1 MKKEI
6 FKYLKSY
13 SCKTEETNRLIV
25 SSFLKE
31 NRIYTCENV
40 LIKSLII
47 RAEDKDFEQFS
58 KFNQRYKI
66 VSIEDLIRSFE
77 FVISPEEKVVTGA
90 VYTPERIRLSILE
103 NTLNQIDNDEP
114 TICDLACGC
123 GGFLL
128 TATQFLKNRLNKSY
142 SDIFEQHIFGVDL
155 MDYSIRRSEIL
166 LSLLAILGGEDCST
180 FKLNLFVGNSLNFD
194 FNFYVEDFYGFDAI
208 VGNPP
213 YVCSRNIDEESKRLL
228 KNFEVSSTGHPDLY
242 IPFFELGVNNLKLG
256 GSLGYITMNSF
267 FKSLN
272 GRALRKY
279 FSERHYK
286 LVILDFGGIQIFD
299 ANSTYTCICYL
310 KKEVSNNVEYEKVT
324 SSENIASIKT
334 NTIKYEELDDFNG
347 WNFQSYKTIKKIESV
362 GTPFDKVFKTSSGIA
377 TLKNNVFIIDYS
389 HSDESY
395 YFLKSGYKVEKCICT
410 DVLNP
415 NRFIRS
421 DDVDN
426 IKKKIIFPYEYQGN
440 IPQIMPESSFRK
452 NYPFA
457 YAYLESHKEGLSE
470 RDKGK
475 GRYEEWYAY
484 GRKQGLEKH
493 NFKLL
498 FPHITPIIPHYV
510 LSDNSELLFHNGM
523 GLISS
528 AKDKLIIAKKIMQ
541 SKLFW
546 FYIINTSKPYGS
558 GYFSLSR
565 NYIKA
570 FGVFDFTEEH
580 KRYLLSEN
588 DQNKIDVFL
597 ETLYEVKLNESEENL
612 VLHANEVI

>member
-1 MKKEI
+1 MKKAI

-13 SCKTEETNRLIV
+13 SCETEETNRLIV

-31 NRIYTCENV
+31 NGIDKCENL

-47 RAEDKDFEQFS
+47 RDEDKDFEQFS

-90 VYTPERIRLSILE
+90 VYTPERIRLSIVE
-103 NTLNQIDNDEP
+103 NTLNQISNNEP

-123 GGFLL
+123 GGFLF
-128 TATQFLKNRLNKSY
+128 TATQFLRGRLNKSY
-142 SDIFEQHIFGVDL
+142 SDIYEQHIFGIDL
-155 MDYSIRRSEIL
+155 MGYSIRRSEIL
-166 LSLLAILGGEDCST
+166 LSLLAILGGEDCPT
-180 FKLNLFVGNSLNFD
+180 FKFNLFVGNSLNFD
-194 FNFYVEDFYGFDAI
+194 FNFYIEGFLGFDAI

-213 YVCSRNIDEESKRLL
+213 YVCSRNIDGESKSML

-242 IPFFELGVNNLKLG
+242 IPFFELGVNNLKLS
-256 GSLGYITMNSF
+256 GSLGFITMNSF

-299 ANSTYTCICYL
+299 ANLTYTCICYL
-310 KKEVSNNVEYEKVT
+310 KKEISNKVEYEKAT
-324 SSENIASIKT
+324 SSENIGLGKT
-334 NTIKYEELDDFNG
+334 HQIRYDELDDFNG
-347 WNFQSYKTIKKIESV
+347 WNFQSHKTIKKIESV

-377 TLKNNVFIIDYS
+377 TLKNSIFIIKYS
-389 HSDESY
+389 HSDDN
-395 YFLKSGYKVEKCICT
+395 YFFLEDEGKIEREVCT
-410 DVLNP
+410 DILNP

-421 DDVDN
+421 CDATN
-426 IKKKIIFPYEYQGN
+426 IKKKIIFPYEYVDD
-440 IPQIMPESSFRK
+440 IPQIIYEDKFK
-452 NYPFA
+452 ALYPFA
-457 YAYLESHKEGLSE
+457 YKYLENRKEELSF
-470 RDKGK
+470 RDKGNGK
-475 GRYEEWYAY
+475 YEAWYAY
-484 GRKQGLEKH
+484 GRKQGLEKY

-510 LSDNSELLFHNGM
+510 LSEDSELLFHNGLA
-523 GLISS
+523 LISDD
-528 AKDKLIIAKKIMQ
+528 KDTLLTAKKIMQ

-546 FYIINTSKPYGS
+546 FYIVNTSKPYGS

-565 NYIKA
+565 NYIKS
-570 FGVFDFTEEH
+570 FGIYNFSETQ
-580 KRYLLSEN
+580 KRYLIEEC
-588 DQNKIDVFL
+588 DQRKIDEFL
-597 ETLYEVKLNESEENL
+597 ETLYEVSF
-612 VLHANEVI
+612 